1 MERKRKTEIKKTT
14 VVKKTQI
21 SKKPIEK
28 KEEKIKKTDKE
39 KYIEA
44 VGRRKTAIAR
54 VRLYLNQKGIIVNN
68 KDYSKYFPTKFLQE
82 VVLAPLRETDL
93 LDKVKISAILRGS
106 GISAQAVALR
116 HGISRALSLLDEN
129 YHKRLKALGF
139 LTRDSRVRERKK
151 PGLKRARRAPQWSKR

>member
-1 MERKRKTEIKKTT
+1 MERKRKTETKKASLS
-14 VVKKTQI
+14 KKTQI

-28 KEEKIKKTDKE
+28 KEEKIEGTDKE
-39 KYIEA
+39 KYIETI
-44 VGRRKTAIAR
+44 GRRKTAIAR
-54 VRLYLNQKGIIVNN
+54 VRLYLNQKGIVVNN

-82 VVLAPLRETDL
+82 VVLSPLKKLDL
-93 LDKVKISAILRGS
+93 LNKVKITALLKGG

-129 YHKRLKALGF
+129 YHKRLKALGY
-139 LTRDSRVRERKK
+139 LTRDPRMKERKK